1 MKTKLPISDK
11 TGAFTLIEVMVS
23 MVIVLILVL
32 VFSTMTDRTAKIWR
46 DTRGKVSQFQQA
58 RDAFDLITRNLSQA
72 TLNTY
77 LDYYDAKGARREA
90 GNVATFE
97 PSRYGR
103 YSDLRFVTGKASQI
117 LGLPEKQCPSQAL
130 FFYAPLGET
139 GVTANTS
146 LNHLLNL
153 VGYYI
158 SYDADTERPNFMP
171 IAQGY
176 GFRLMELRQRSE
188 SLTMPK
194 PGLVWP
200 PAVTNHP
207 DAHIVAR
214 NIVALTFLP
223 KLAETGAAAARTADG
238 IGQALAPNYQYDSH
252 TKGRGEQRKELNSM
266 HQLPPIVEVTMVAID
281 QDSAERLG
289 RESTPPDFGLE
300 QLFQNADPDVNR
312 KDLETLLSRLTELH
326 INARVFRTE
335 VALKGAKWSHE

>member
-77 LDYYDAKGARREA
+77 FDYYDAKGARREA

-223 KLAETGAAAARTADG
+223 KLAEKLRAKVFECEM
-238 IGQALAPNYQYDSH
+238 N
-252 TKGRGEQRKELNSM
+252 GE
-266 HQLPPIVEVTMVAID
+266 LPTVLDPSNMQNID
-281 QDSAERLG
+281 AV
-289 RESTPPDFGLE
+289 
-300 QLFQNADPDVNR
+300 FQNTKPTENLPGLLFEGVTKLPSSVN
-312 KDLETLLSRLTELH
+312 
-326 INARVFRTE
+326 AFRTKYNKGSF
-335 VALKGAKWSHE
+335 VWDIRFAYSLTKQSKLSFIIKNALNTIYSERPALIAPPRNFTLQLAVDL